1 MSVGPSRIEHMFDT
15 VTASPTTPAGSAA
28 AVLATAV
35 THRAAADAAEAQL
48 LVTAG
53 EWADL
58 HPPESIH
65 DAATFPAP
73 RGGEQEE
80 RIAGP
85 GCPLVAEFCIPELAA
100 ALGMSTLAGKRLVGH
115 ALELRH
121 RLPQLWA
128 AVQTGRVQAWRARR
142 VAEAT
147 IHADLT
153 VAGAGFV
160 DRMVT
165 PYAATLTTA
174 QLDRVIAEAL
184 RRFTTPDPDGPDVTT
199 TRARPTPGTCRSR
212 TRSPPTAA
220 TPCSAGSSTPPMPAT
235 SRPRSPPAPTSSP
248 STAVRN
254 PSTCDGRWPWPTSP
268 APRPPSTSPP
278 REEGPAVSRLRPPG
292 GLHTSTPGSTRG
304 DPGSRQR
311 G

>member
-1 MSVGPSRIEHMFDT
+1 MSVGPSRIEHMFDI

-28 AVLATAV
+28 AVLADAV
-35 THRAAADAAEAQL
+35 AERQTADAAEARL
-48 LVTAG
+48 LERAG

-184 RRFTTPDPDGPDVTT
+184 RRFTTPDP
-199 TRARPTPGTCRSR
+199 
-212 TRSPPTAA
+212 
-220 TPCSAGSSTPPMPAT
+220 
-235 SRPRSPPAPTSSP
+235 
-248 STAVRN
+248 
-254 PSTCDGRWPWPTSP
+254 
-268 APRPPSTSPP
+268 
-278 REEGPAVSRLRPPG
+278 E
-292 GLHTSTPGSTRG
+292 
-304 DPGSRQR
+304 
-311 G
+311 